1 MKLQHLQLF
10 SDIAHPYLLLQGVR
24 NKEVSTQRGA
34 DLLGITYNQ
43 IYFRCFQTKSSTSQ
57 IGAATFKDVNK
68 DEDSDVE
75 SVHSEEDAGR
85 GNLDLLC
92 YLFFA

>member
-1 MKLQHLQLF
+1 M
-10 SDIAHPYLLLQGVR
+10 R

-57 IGAATFKDVNK
+57 IGAATFRDVTKD
-68 DEDSDVE
+68 DDSDVE

-85 GNLDLLC
+85 ET
-92 YLFFA
+92 YIFFVPVFCLTEKHLEN